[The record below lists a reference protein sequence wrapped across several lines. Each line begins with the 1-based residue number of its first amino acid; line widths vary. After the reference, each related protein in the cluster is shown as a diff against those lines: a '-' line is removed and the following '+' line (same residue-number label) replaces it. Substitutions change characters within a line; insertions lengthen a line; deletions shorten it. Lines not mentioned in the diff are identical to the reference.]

1 MLTQV
6 EDILAE
12 AARRSVESVA
22 AFLPGML
29 ALMMILL
36 TAVVIAVIARIVVL
50 RTLRSVDF
58 DQRASHWGMGA
69 FGDWSHTKGLSAFV
83 ARAVQWTILIL
94 GLLTGLTA
102 LDAAMPAE
110 FALSIFRY
118 MPHLVAAGVV
128 LICGSI
134 LAQFLSRAVLIGAV
148 NMQIQS
154 ARVLSLFVRWLLLIV
169 AASMALEQLGIG
181 RQIVLLAFGILFGGI
196 IFAAALAVGLGAKDV
211 VGRALERQAERSERS
226 EKTGPPID
234 HI

>member
-1 MLTQV
+1 MWTQV
-6 EDILAE
+6 ENILAE

-22 AFLPGML
+22 AFMPGLL

-36 TAVVIAVIARIVVL
+36 GAIVVAVIARIIVL

-58 DQRASHWGMGA
+58 DRRASQWGMGA
-69 FGDWSHTKGLSAFV
+69 LGDWSHTRGLSAFI

-102 LDAAMPAE
+102 LDAVMPAE

-118 MPHLVAAGVV
+118 MPHLVAAGIV
-128 LICGSI
+128 LIVGAV

-148 NMQIQS
+148 NMQLQS
-154 ARVLSLFVRWLLLIV
+154 ARVLSLFVRWMVLIV
-169 AASMALEQLGIG
+169 AASMALDQLGIG
-181 RQIVLLAFGILFGGI
+181 RQIVVLAFGLLFGGI
-196 IFAAALAVGLGAKDV
+196 IFAAALAIGLGSKDV
-211 VGRALERQAERSERS
+211 VGRALERQIQRSD
-226 EKTGPPID
+226 KAGPPID

>member
-1 MLTQV
+1 MWTQV
-6 EDILAE
+6 ENILAE
-12 AARRSVESVA
+12 ATHRSVESVA
-22 AFLPGML
+22 AFMPGML

-36 TAVVIAVIARIVVL
+36 TAIIIAFVARFIVL
-50 RTLRSVDF
+50 RGLRGIDF
-58 DQRASHWGMGA
+58 DQRAARWGMGA
-69 FGDWSHTKGLSAFV
+69 FGDWSRNKGLSAFV
-83 ARAVQWTILIL
+83 ARVVQWTILVL

-102 LDAAMPAE
+102 LDAVMPAE

-118 MPHLVAAGVV
+118 VPHLVAAAIVLVV
-128 LICGSI
+128 GSI

-154 ARVLSLFVRWLLLIV
+154 ARALSLFVRWILLII

-196 IFAAALAVGLGAKDV
+196 ILATALAVGLGAKDV
-211 VGRALERQAERSERS
+211 IGRSLERHLSRPDKS
-226 EKTGPPID
+226 GPPLD

>member
-1 MLTQV
+1 MLMEV
-6 EDILAE
+6 EHILAE

-22 AFLPGML
+22 AFLPGVL
-29 ALMMILL
+29 ALLMILL
-36 TAVVIAVIARIVVL
+36 TAIVIAAVARILVL
-50 RTLRSVDF
+50 RALRSIDF

-69 FGDWSHTKGLSAFV
+69 FGDWSQTKGLSAFV
-83 ARAVQWTILIL
+83 ARAVQWTILIV

-118 MPHLVAAGVV
+118 VPHLVAAAIVLVV
-128 LICGSI
+128 GSI

-148 NMQIQS
+148 NMGIQS
-154 ARVLSLFVRWLLLIV
+154 ARMLSLFVRWLLLIV

-211 VGRALERQAERSERS
+211 VGRALERQISRPD
-226 EKTGPPID
+226 KTGTPID
-234 HI
+234 HV

>member
-1 MLTQV
+1 MWTQV
-6 EDILAE
+6 ETILAE

-22 AFLPGML
+22 AFMPGVL
-29 ALMMILL
+29 ALLMILL
-36 TAVVIAVIARIVVL
+36 TAIVVSIIARIIVL
-50 RTLRSVDF
+50 RALRGIEF
-58 DQRASHWGMGA
+58 DRRASQWGMGA

-83 ARAVQWTILIL
+83 ARSVQWTILVL

-102 LDAAMPAE
+102 LGAALPAE

-118 MPHLVAAGVV
+118 VPHLVAAVIV
-128 LICGSI
+128 LIVGGI

-154 ARVLSLFVRWLLLIV
+154 ARALSLFVRWMLLVV

-181 RQIVLLAFGILFGGI
+181 RQIVILGFGILFGGI
-196 IFAAALAVGLGAKDV
+196 ILAAALAVGLGAKDA
-211 VGRALERQAERSERS
+211 VGRAIERHLTRAER
-226 EKTGPPID
+226 TPPPLD